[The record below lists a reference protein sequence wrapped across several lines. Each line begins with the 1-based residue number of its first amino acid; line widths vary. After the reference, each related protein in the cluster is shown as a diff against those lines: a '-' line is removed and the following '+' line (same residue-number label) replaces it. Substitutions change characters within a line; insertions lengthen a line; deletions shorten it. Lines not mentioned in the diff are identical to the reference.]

1 MVGNRIEVFA
11 PPQRLAIS
19 RLSLFMTLTVL
30 QLLWSYGHAR
40 AECRVE
46 RQAVL
51 PVTFNGFMPMVA
63 AVINGQTV
71 AIGIDTGSQGTIV
84 TPETVK
90 YLNLP
95 GDPSHFTTAFGTG
108 GRTWVNNAVLEK
120 LEFGGVAYARKS
132 VPVIA
137 LGQPLADPGRAQAN
151 VVMAGLVGAD
161 LLSRYDL
168 DFNVPDRTITL
179 YRVSDCTRVSP
190 PWEGSYVAVPV
201 SVTRSGR
208 LVIPIE
214 IDGFSLK
221 AIFDTGASG
230 MLLAL
235 SSGSRVGVTA
245 EMLAQDSWGGAFGNG
260 GRDRNVPSYRFDRV
274 KVGNEVIHGLR
285 IGVMDFP
292 ASEADMLIGEDYMR
306 AHRFWLSY
314 ATQTLFIQ
322 SDGGHASAQ

>member
-1 MVGNRIEVFA
+1 LGI
-11 PPQRLAIS
+11 AITL
-19 RLSLFMTLTVL
+19 LSLA
-30 QLLWSYGHAR
+30 WSGGTAR

-46 RQAVL
+46 RQATL
-51 PVTFNGFMPMVA
+51 PVTFNGFMPTVA

-90 YLNLP
+90 VLNLP
-95 GDPSHFTTAFGTG
+95 RDPSHFTTAYGTG
-108 GRTWVNNAVLEK
+108 GRTWVNNAVLDK
-120 LEFGGVAYARKS
+120 LEFAGVAYAQKS

-137 LGQPLADPGRAQAN
+137 LGQPLIAVGQSPAN
-151 VVMAGLVGAD
+151 VVMAGLVGTD
-161 LLSRYDL
+161 VLSHYDL
-168 DFNVPDRTITL
+168 DFNVPERTITL
-179 YRVSDCTRVSP
+179 YRVTDCTRVVP
-190 PWEGSYVAVPV
+190 PWVGSYATVPV
-201 SVTRSGR
+201 LVTGSRR
-208 LVIPIE
+208 LVLPIE
-214 IDGFSLK
+214 IDGFPLR

-245 EMLAQDSWGGAFGNG
+245 EMLVQDSWGGAFGKG
-260 GRDRNVPSYRFDRV
+260 GSDRNVPSYRFDRV
-274 KVGNEVIHGLR
+274 RVGGEILHGLR

-292 ASEADMLIGEDYMR
+292 ASEADMLIGEDYMH

-322 SDGGHASAQ
+322 SDGGHASAE